1 MRLRCKTIASCGN
14 KHIHRAELINV
25 TFNSDQRQQ
34 DMLDGLVRSIYYLYN
49 TVFIINFDENSC
61 NPIVASASSWEF
73 LHQKT
78 YGLEEVRLSYARQ
91 NIHPDDQERFLE
103 FVRLDNMEQRIE
115 DSPEGMIADYFRTK
129 GADGNFTWTSTPSS
143 PSRRPM
149 AKYSSTPRNSRPWTT
164 RPSANTS
171 SRNTSKTTNQN

>member
-34 DMLDGLVRSIYYLYN
+34 DMLDGLVRNIYYLYN

-73 LHQKT
+73 LDQKT
-78 YGLEEVRLSYARQ
+78 YGLEEVRLTQGR
-91 NIHPDDQERFLE
+91 
-103 FVRLDNMEQRIE
+103 
-115 DSPEGMIADYFRTK
+115 
-129 GADGNFTWTSTPSS
+129 TSTRMTRNASS
-143 PSRRPM
+143 N
-149 AKYSSTPRNSRPWTT
+149 SSVSITWNS
-164 RPSANTS
+164 A
-171 SRNTSKTTNQN
+171 SKTAPKA